1 MFDNQSEAVLCSM
14 YVIILLLSHVIYCG
28 CCLCKIVGPR
38 PDWDPDIVAALDD
51 AIDLEDPDNILED
64 NFILKVGKN
73 CNC

>member
-1 MFDNQSEAVLCSM
+1 MFNVCYNIIIVTCDLLWVLPLQNCT
-14 YVIILLLSHVIYCG
+14 
-28 CCLCKIVGPR
+28 VGPR

-64 NFILKVGKN
+64 NFILKVGEN